1 MAATTALPVARLTN
15 FLRRMGWLPQV
26 FAAGALVLI
35 VAAVLANNYLGQR
48 YSADG
53 TAADYVRAIGRGDAA
68 GAWSEMTI
76 PGGGPAG
83 QGELLSERAL
93 AGQLALSAN
102 RHPDRT
108 DVHVTVHRDVLGA
121 AQVAISFRE
130 SARQRSLDT
139 TQRDAFRARSVDLK
153 TPSRTHR
160 I

>member
-1 MAATTALPVARLTN
+1 MAATTALPVTRLTS

-26 FAAGALVLI
+26 LAAGALVLI

-53 TAADYVRAIGRGDAA
+53 TAVDYVTAIGRGDAG

-93 AGQLALSAN
+93 AGQL
-102 RHPDRT
+102 
-108 DVHVTVHRDVLGA
+108 
-121 AQVAISFRE
+121 
-130 SARQRSLDT
+130 
-139 TQRDAFRARSVDLK
+139 
-153 TPSRTHR
+153 
-160 I
+160 